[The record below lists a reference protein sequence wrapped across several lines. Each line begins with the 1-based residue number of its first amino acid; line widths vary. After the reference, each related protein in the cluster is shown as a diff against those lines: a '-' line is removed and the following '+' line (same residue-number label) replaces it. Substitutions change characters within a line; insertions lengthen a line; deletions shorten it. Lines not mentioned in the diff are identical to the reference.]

1 MSRVQHRKV
10 EMSGA
15 DQRLDRWFLKHFPEL
30 PRGRLQ
36 KLLRTGQVRVDGKR
50 AKAGLRL
57 IVGQEIRIP
66 PITVTATVSKER
78 RREIAEDDTAFV
90 QSLVLHMDRDII
102 VIDKPAGLA
111 VQGGSATHW
120 HLDGMLDALRFGGDE
135 RPRLIHRL
143 DKDTSGVMVLART
156 AASARRL
163 GKAFAGRD
171 VRKVYW
177 AITVG
182 RPEQDQSRI
191 NITLAKK
198 MGKGRE
204 RVGVNEDAGK
214 NAITDFQVLER
225 AGNRLN
231 WVALWPRTGR
241 THQLR
246 AHCVAIGCPILGD
259 GKYGGRDAFIEGLPA
274 SAKKLQLHAREIE
287 IPQDG
292 GRDLRI
298 VAPLPSHMWDVWEML
313 GFEDELPIE
322 PFDVTD

>member
-1 MSRVQHRKV
+1 
-10 EMSGA
+10 
-15 DQRLDRWFLKHFPEL
+15 
-30 PRGRLQ
+30 
-36 KLLRTGQVRVDGKR
+36 
-50 AKAGLRL
+50 
-57 IVGQEIRIP
+57 
-66 PITVTATVSKER
+66 
-78 RREIAEDDTAFV
+78 
-90 QSLVLHMDRDII
+90 MDRDII

-111 VQGGSATHW
+111 VHGGSATHW

-182 RPEQDQSRI
+182 RPEQDQGRI
-191 NITLAKK
+191 NLPLAKN

-259 GKYGGRDAFIEGLPA
+259 GKYGGRGAFIEGLPA
-274 SAKKLQLHAREIE
+274 NAKKLQLHAREIE

-292 GRDLRI
+292 GRDWRI
-298 VAPLPSHMWDVWEML
+298 VAPLPPHMRDV
-313 GFEDELPIE
+313 
-322 PFDVTD
+322 

>member
-1 MSRVQHRKV
+1 
-10 EMSGA
+10 MSGA

-78 RREIAEDDTAFV
+78 RREISEDDTAFV

-111 VQGGSATHW
+111 VHGGSATHW

-163 GKAFAGRD
+163 GKTFAGRD

-182 RPEQDQSRI
+182 RPSKTKAVSIFRWRRI
-191 NITLAKK
+191 WGRGANALASTKT
-198 MGKGRE
+198 
-204 RVGVNEDAGK
+204 RVKTRSPTFKCWSV
-214 NAITDFQVLER
+214 
-225 AGNRLN
+225 
-231 WVALWPRTGR
+231 
-241 THQLR
+241 
-246 AHCVAIGCPILGD
+246 
-259 GKYGGRDAFIEGLPA
+259 
-274 SAKKLQLHAREIE
+274 REIAST
-287 IPQDG
+287 G
-292 GRDLRI
+292 SLYGRVQGERISCARIALRS
-298 VAPLPSHMWDVWEML
+298 VVQ
-313 GFEDELPIE
+313 F
-322 PFDVTD
+322 